1 MKKICVLTFVIL
13 ISLFYKSDL
22 VVASSYPKV
31 HYDVHSIWFKEAKDS
46 MGEFIYVSGWAMIRD
61 TDHHDPSY
69 TLILTDQRGNS
80 IEIPETKGYN
90 DVEKTSLTCIQYDK
104 PSGYPWCFS
113 VLNGWANKAKNGGGT
128 GYGGS
133 TGIDGVSKLIEATRF
148 NGSNFYDNVGF
159 SFKIYLDQ
167 FNCELKTMYTMRIK
181 VSSEGKTETSDS
193 LKVLK
198 ERIDPRL
205 TDLFVSSYSDGTIK
219 CLADSGLVQGDPDS
233 GVPNSIGNYFT
244 ENEIFNIRKSKNA
257 NLYFQYLGDAKRYYY
272 GIFYYEVQ
280 ITKNL
285 LYALASNSSNY
296 WGWMPGSW
304 GLVTTKDNRPTSI
317 IFPCPSKVDPE
328 TEDIALNCSSSD
340 AKISR
345 TKAEKRKAFSN
356 SACYVTCNEKID
368 VTLPKRP
375 ASIEASRG
383 FAYDVNYKTNRS
395 CTMNYTSVSPSPDK
409 TACDNWNVVDYIA
422 APNNVLNIE
431 GSDYFENYINKGSI
445 VLDEV
450 DRKVIR
456 LDRLNGGYDITY
468 RLPQTYIESG
478 TGKIYFNNKQTS
490 KVADGGRNF
499 YTDKFSDLNK
509 KFNLDF
515 IINGLGNFNKWNIT
529 YDCDYDTYNNPFED
543 DPDDPKGG
551 SPEML
556 FRPISLISPF
566 PGRDPGANWKA
577 YTNLISKNKNG
588 SPVYSESN
596 VMYEVTIKPTDI
608 QEIRRYNRDEKK
620 MNYLDNSLDSNGKSE
635 FIHKTFAHL
644 FDRR

>member
-1 MKKICVLTFVIL
+1 MKKLIL
-13 ISLFYKSDL
+13 GFLIFIIGIFFR
-22 VVASSYPKV
+22 VGIVQAVYPDV
-31 HYDVHSIWFKEAKDS
+31 HYDIHSIDLREDAR
-46 MGEFIYVSGWAMIRD
+46 GEFVFISGWAFIRD
-61 TDHHDPSY
+61 VDHSDPKY
-69 TLILTDQRGNS
+69 TLLLFDQYG
-80 IEIPETKGYN
+80 ETVEVPETINYD
-90 DVEKTSLTCIQYDK
+90 DVEKTSLTCVLY
-104 PSGYPWCFS
+104 SRAGNYPWCFA
-113 VLNGWANKAKNGGGT
+113 VLGGSKN
-128 GYGGS
+128 YGGY
-133 TGIDGVSKLIEATRF
+133 TGIDGVNKLIEATRHNDNYF
-148 NGSNFYDNVGF
+148 FDNVGF
-159 SFKIYLDQ
+159 SFKVYLDQ
-167 FNCELKTMYTMRIK
+167 FDCELGNIYTMKIRMTTN
-181 VSSEGKTETSDS
+181 GKTDS
-193 LKVLK
+193 TEYLKVLG
-198 ERIDPRL
+198 ERVDPRL
-205 TDLFVSSYSDGTIK
+205 LNIFVTSTSDGLIK
-219 CLADSGLVQGDPDS
+219 VLANHGYVQRDPDQGIPGVVS
-233 GVPNSIGNYFT
+233 GSPYFT
-244 ENEIFNIRKSKNA
+244 EGAVFTVQSSKRTNK
-257 NLYFQYLGDAKRYYY
+257 YITYGGDPKKYYY
-272 GIFYYEVQ
+272 GIYYYQTQ
-280 ITKNL
+280 ITNDKF
-285 LYALASNSSNY
+285 ALPSTNSGKY
-296 WGWMPGSW
+296 GWIPGSW
-304 GLVTTKDNRPTSI
+304 GLVTTRDDKPTRI
-317 IFPCPSKVDPE
+317 KFPCPSTVDPE
-328 TEDIALNCSSSD
+328 TEDIKLNCSSSD

-356 SACYVTCNEKID
+356 NACYVTCNEKID

-375 ASIEASRG
+375 VSIEAGRG

-431 GSDYFENYINKGSI
+431 GSDYFENYNNKGSI

-450 DRKVIR
+450 DRKVIK

-551 SPEML
+551 SPAML